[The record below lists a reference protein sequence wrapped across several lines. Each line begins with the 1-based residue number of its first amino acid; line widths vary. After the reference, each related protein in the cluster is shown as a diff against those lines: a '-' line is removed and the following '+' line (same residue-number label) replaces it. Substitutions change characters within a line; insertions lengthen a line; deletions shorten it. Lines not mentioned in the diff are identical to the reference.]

1 MLATPSMKQFRVILA
16 AVWLSAAGCKTDPPA
31 NPTPT
36 PVATPTPPPTAPPA
50 APAAAPVT
58 AQPSGPRSE
67 IADARYKLMIELAPG
82 AAATDPARFTLELR
96 GQGGYHVNDQY
107 PIAIDLTPE
116 RANAEKTAL
125 RRADAAEMTQ
135 AVARFNLPVR
145 AAGEHPTVRGRV
157 RFAVCTEAQ
166 CAFETREF
174 AVAL

>member
-1 MLATPSMKQFRVILA
+1 MKQFRVILA
-16 AVWLSAAGCKTDPPA
+16 AVWFSAAGCKTDPPA
-31 NPTPT
+31 APTPP
-36 PVATPTPPPTAPPA
+36 PVATPTPVASPTPVPPPPPA
-50 APAAAPVT
+50 PIT

-67 IADARYKLMIELAPG
+67 IADARYKLMVELAPG

-116 RANAEKTAL
+116 RASAEKTAL
-125 RRADAAEMTQ
+125 RRADAAEITQ
-135 AVARFNLPVR
+135 AVARFNTPVR

>member
-1 MLATPSMKQFRVILA
+1 MVANPTMKQFRVILA
-16 AVWLSAAGCKTDPPA
+16 AVWFSAAGCKNDPPA
-31 NPTPT
+31 
-36 PVATPTPPPTAPPA
+36 PPAPPPA
-50 APAAAPVT
+50 APTPAAPT
-58 AQPSGPRSE
+58 PAAPTPAAPIAAQPSGPRAE
-67 IADARYKLMIELAPG
+67 IADARYKLVVELAQG

-107 PIAIDLTPE
+107 PIAIDLSPE

-125 RRADAAEMTQ
+125 RRPDAAEMSQ
-135 AVARFNLPVR
+135 AVARFNVPVR

>member
-1 MLATPSMKQFRVILA
+1 MKQFRVILA
-16 AVWLSAAGCKTDPPA
+16 AVWFSAAGCKTDPPA
-31 NPTPT
+31 PPPPP
-36 PVATPTPPPTAPPA
+36 PVAAPTPPTPA
-50 APAAAPVT
+50 APPPPAPIT

-67 IADARYKLMIELAPG
+67 IADARYKLMVELAPG

-125 RRADAAEMTQ
+125 RRADAAEITQ
-135 AVARFNLPVR
+135 AVARFNTPVR

>member
-1 MLATPSMKQFRVILA
+1 MKQFRVILA
-16 AVWLSAAGCKTDPPA
+16 AVWCSAAGCKTDPPA
-31 NPTPT
+31 APTPP
-36 PVATPTPPPTAPPA
+36 PVATPTPVASPTPVPPPPPA
-50 APAAAPVT
+50 PIT

-67 IADARYKLMIELAPG
+67 IADPRYKLAVELTPG

-116 RANAEKTAL
+116 QASAEKTAL
-125 RRADAAEMTQ
+125 RRADAAEITQ
-135 AVARFNLPVR
+135 AVARFNTPVR